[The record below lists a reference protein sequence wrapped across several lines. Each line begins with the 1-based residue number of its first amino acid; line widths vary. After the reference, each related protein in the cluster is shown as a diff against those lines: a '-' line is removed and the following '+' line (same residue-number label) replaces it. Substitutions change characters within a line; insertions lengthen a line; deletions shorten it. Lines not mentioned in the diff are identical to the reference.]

1 MTWKWTKDLNITP
14 ETARFLEKKGGQKLL
29 DIGLSSNFLDMT
41 TKTHATK
48 AKVNKWN
55 YIKLKKLLHGKETIN
70 KIKRQF
76 MDWGKY
82 LQVPSLIRVYL
93 PKSLK
98 NSYNS
103 VGKKKVFKK

>member
-48 AKVNKWN
+48 AKS
-55 YIKLKKLLHGKETIN
+55 
-70 KIKRQF
+70 Q
-76 MDWGKY
+76 
-82 LQVPSLIRVYL
+82 
-93 PKSLK
+93 
-98 NSYNS
+98 
-103 VGKKKVFKK
+103 